1 MALGLGTHTS
11 GAGLAIVF
19 YICPKSGPDIVSS
32 NELYGLV
39 LAQMS

>member
-1 MALGLGTHTS
+1 MVLRLGMHTS
-11 GAGLAIVF
+11 GAGLAIVL
-19 YICPKSGPDIVSS
+19 YICPKSRPDIVLL